1 MGSLNPS
8 PLRYSFKLLIQKQKP
23 VLSFMLADFPVLEL
37 FFHFQ
42 TLHLVFPG
50 VRPLLLSNLHF
61 AEGELIFNFPGLF
74 LIFISNVFNMLFI
87 LPVDDVGRF
96 FLFRFLDKRK
106 TTFFSIP
113 QILVDFIMLP
123 LCLLGGLVKFVAFG
137 LEVVNQ
143 SGNAGAQPSGPIS
156 VLMVVPNK

>member
-1 MGSLNPS
+1 
-8 PLRYSFKLLIQKQKP
+8 
-23 VLSFMLADFPVLEL
+23 
-37 FFHFQ
+37 
-42 TLHLVFPG
+42 
-50 VRPLLLSNLHF
+50 
-61 AEGELIFNFPGLF
+61 
-74 LIFISNVFNMLFI
+74 MLFI

-137 LEVVNQ
+137 LEMVNQ
-143 SGNAGAQPSGPIS
+143 SGNAGGQPLDQQHGPAQRPHRRFDGGSE
-156 VLMVVPNK
+156 